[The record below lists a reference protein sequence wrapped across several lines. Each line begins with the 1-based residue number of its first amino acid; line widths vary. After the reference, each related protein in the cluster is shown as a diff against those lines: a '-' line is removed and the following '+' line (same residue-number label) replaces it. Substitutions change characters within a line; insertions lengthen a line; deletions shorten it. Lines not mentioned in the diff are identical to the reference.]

1 MTMLDKIKSMPV
13 TVLAAIA
20 FLLVTL
26 VIAVILEPVLMGGF
40 IFVGLLIVSIGRIA
54 KYLSEEK

>member
-1 MTMLDKIKSMPV
+1 MLDKIKSMPV